1 MRSSLI
7 VPVVV
12 VACSLASSGCW
23 ENMGIPESAPTIR
36 GTIRGPGDFAGSLHV
51 VRGTTGDCSI
61 ADEAEVVVGSK
72 TDIRRRSGGSANA
85 RDLVVGTVV
94 SVWSTGPSLE
104 QCPGIIGAKTVV
116 VEQGPP

>member
-1 MRSSLI
+1 LI
-7 VPVVV
+7 PRT
-12 VACSLASSGCW
+12 
-23 ENMGIPESAPTIR
+23 APTIR

-72 TDIRRRSGGSANA
+72 ADIRRRSGGSATS

-94 SVWSTGPSLE
+94 SVWSSGPALD
-104 QCPGIIGAKTVV
+104 QCPGIIGARTVV
-116 VEQGPP
+116 IEQGPT